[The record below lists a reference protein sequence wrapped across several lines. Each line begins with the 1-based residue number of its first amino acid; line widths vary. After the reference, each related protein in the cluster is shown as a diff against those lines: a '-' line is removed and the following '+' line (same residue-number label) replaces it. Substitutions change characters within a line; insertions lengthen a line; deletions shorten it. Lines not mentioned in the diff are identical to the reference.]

1 MLGQS
6 KEYIKVKITENTQ
19 NKDFILIV
27 CTHLTVIKASG
38 QNLGWKVFEII
49 FIDYPRDWFLGF

>member
-6 KEYIKVKITENTQ
+6 KEYIKIKVIENTQ

-27 CTHLTVIKASG
+27 CTHLIGNVKTSG
-38 QNLGWKVFEII
+38 QNLG
-49 FIDYPRDWFLGF
+49 